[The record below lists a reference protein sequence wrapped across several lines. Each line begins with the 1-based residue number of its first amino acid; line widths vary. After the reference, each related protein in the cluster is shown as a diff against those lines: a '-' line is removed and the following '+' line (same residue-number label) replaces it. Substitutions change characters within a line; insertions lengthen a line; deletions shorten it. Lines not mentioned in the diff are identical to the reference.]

1 MAWLLFLIILIITL
15 IQVRLSSRFVFY
27 AGEGR

>member
-15 IQVRLSSRFVFY
+15 IQVKVSNRLVYYES
-27 AGEGR
+27 EN